1 MLEFVNENML
11 IKLYSN
17 NKKMVRTIITDH
29 PNLNMKNNFIFDV
42 TY

>member
-1 MLEFVNENML
+1 MLEFVNEYML

-17 NKKMVRTIITDH
+17 KKMVRTIFTDH
-29 PNLNMKNNFIFDV
+29 PNLNMKKQLSTFDV